1 MMSIHTFSSG
11 PPITVHLSGNKT
23 PLLQVTLIFG
33 KNFVC
38 SWDKMLLPEPFLNW
52 LEAYSLK
59 RPVSLAEG
67 LDIEHLPPFHQE
79 TLLHLQTLPFGS
91 TASYKQIAEALENP
105 KAARAVGNACNK
117 NPFPIFIPCHRVIA
131 AQGKLGGFAIDMRI
145 KQALLEF
152 EKPLNDSSLSD

>member
-1 MMSIHTFSSG
+1 MYTHTFSSG
-11 PPITVHLSGNKT
+11 PSITVHLSGNKAN
-23 PLLQVTLIFG
+23 LSQVTLVFG
-33 KNFVC
+33 TRFIC
-38 SWDKMLLPEPFLNW
+38 SWDKSLSPQPFLNW

-59 RPVSLAEG
+59 APISAAGL

-79 TLLHLQTLPFGS
+79 ALTYLQTLPFGQ

-105 KAARAVGNACNK
+105 RAARAVGNACNK
-117 NPFPIFIPCHRVIA
+117 NPFPLFIPCHRVIA

-152 EKPLNDSSLSD
+152 EAVE